1 MKLSAMQSVVERA
14 FGMLKLRWRFV
25 YKKVEQKTRTL
36 KKTVIAACVLH
47 NICIDHG
54 DLCDDNAADCS
65 SDSEDDEGQDI
76 RRENGTEVREALK
89 NYVWA
94 NL

>member
-1 MKLSAMQSVVERA
+1 MGT
-14 FGMLKLRWRFV
+14 FF
-25 YKKVEQKTRTL
+25 
-36 KKTVIAACVLH
+36 
-47 NICIDHG
+47 
-54 DLCDDNAADCS
+54 DDNAADSS

-76 RRENGTEVREALK
+76 RRDNGTEVREALK